1 MLTQLTFTFGDPDA
15 IDHAVDRLQ
24 GKYPMELNA
33 PDFRTVLHALNYTW
47 RNSEGEEA
55 DNAGD
60 LLSSILS
67 TLEIEYV

>member
-1 MLTQLTFTFGDPDA
+1 MFSFGDEQA

-33 PDFRTVLHALNYTW
+33 SDFRTVLYALNYTW
-47 RNSEGEEA
+47 RNGEGEQAE
-55 DNAGD
+55 NAGD
-60 LLSSILS
+60 FLSSILS